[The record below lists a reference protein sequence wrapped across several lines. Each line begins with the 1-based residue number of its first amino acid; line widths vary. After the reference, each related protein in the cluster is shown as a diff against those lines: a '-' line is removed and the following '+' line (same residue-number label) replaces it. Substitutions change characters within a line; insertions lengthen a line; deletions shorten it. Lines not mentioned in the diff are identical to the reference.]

1 MAQEVFMDE
10 KVTSISSN
18 KAEVV
23 SDDGFEVVESTE
35 SIETEKKLVRKINY
49 TLLPFVCICVI
60 MQFID
65 KATLGISA
73 VLGIITETGMTGS
86 QYSWLGSFMYL
97 GYIAA
102 QLPNN
107 YLMQKIPIAKY
118 LGTVV
123 TLWGLVMAL
132 TSLCNSFGQLVA
144 CRVLLGVFETAS
156 YPCLLIVVNAV
167 YRRSEQPS
175 AYNTLWISNGV
186 GVMISS
192 LGAYGISFINDAHG
206 IKTWKWPYIIWG
218 VITVA
223 FGISVFFFFPDSPK
237 SKWYKLTP
245 EEEKIVDARTRDNAI
260 VRVKEFK
267 WHHIWEA
274 LKEPRLYLLCV
285 SSLCNNFQNA
295 GLVSFSS
302 IIVEGLGFTVRLFFL
317 VFYSNFEPNIYNS
330 LNNLFYSKQSL
341 VSLVL
346 VSHF

>member
-1 MAQEVFMDE
+1 MDGKAE
-10 KVTSISSN
+10 SDNSS

-23 SDDGFEVVESTE
+23 SDDGFAAVESTE
-35 SIETEKKLVRKINY
+35 NSEAEKKLVRKINY

-73 VLGIITETGMTGS
+73 VLGIIDETGMTGS

-107 YLMQKIPIAKY
+107 YLMQKLPIAKY
-118 LGTVV
+118 LGAVIV
-123 TLWGLVMAL
+123 LWGLVMAL
-132 TSLCNSFGQLVA
+132 TSLCDNFGQLVA

-175 AYNTLWISNGV
+175 AYNTLWLSNGV

-218 VITVA
+218 IVTVA
-223 FGISVFFFFPDSPK
+223 FGIAVFFFFPDVPK
-237 SKWYKLTP
+237 SKWYRLTP
-245 EEEKIVDARTRDNAI
+245 EEEKLVDARTCDNAV

-267 WHHIWEA
+267 WPHIWEA
-274 LKEPRLYLLCV
+274 LKEPRLYLLCL

-302 IIVEGLGFTVRLFFL
+302 IIVAGLGFSVSYLFIL
-317 VFYSNFEPNIYNS
+317 QMLIY
-330 LNNLFYSKQSL
+330 LP
-341 VSLVL
+341 VI
-346 VSHF
+346 